1 MGSVKNKD
9 KRIMIMKS
17 SAKERAGGRCLNDFQ
32 CFVEKRNVSSALPKE
47 MKDQRL
53 AISWLNLLNRVINIC

>member
-17 SAKERAGGRCLNDFQ
+17 SAKERVGGRYLNDFQ
-32 CFVEKRNVSSALPKE
+32 CFVEKTNVSSALSKE
-47 MKDQRL
+47 MKDQRR

>member
-17 SAKERAGGRCLNDFQ
+17 SAKERAGGMCLNDFQ
-32 CFVEKRNVSSALPKE
+32 YFVEKRYVSSALLKE
-47 MKDQRL
+47 MKDKGL
-53 AISWLNLLNRVINIC
+53 AISGLNLLNRVIIIC